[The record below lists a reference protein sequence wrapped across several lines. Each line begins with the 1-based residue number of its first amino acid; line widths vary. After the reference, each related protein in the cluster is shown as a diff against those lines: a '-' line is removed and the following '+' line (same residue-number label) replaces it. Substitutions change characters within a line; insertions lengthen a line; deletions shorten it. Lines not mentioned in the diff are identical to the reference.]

1 MDVLINYREIWAVIE
16 RRSEKRKSEKRK
28 LEKRKSEKRKSEK
41 RRSEKLPLLQETL
54 KIFQSTFS

>member
-28 LEKRKSEKRKSEK
+28 LEKRKSEKR
-41 RRSEKLPLLQETL
+41 RSEKLPLLQETL
-54 KIFQSTFS
+54 KIFQSTSS